1 MEIHAAH
8 GYLLHEFLSPLSNQ
22 RIDEYGG
29 SVENRMRFVL
39 EVIDDVR
46 AAWPG
51 DRPLLLRISATDWV
65 TNGWTVA
72 DSVHLAREAH
82 LRGVDLID
90 VSSAGLDP
98 RQQIEVAPGYQ
109 VPFAAQ
115 IRAEAAVPTGAVG
128 LITEPE
134 QAESIVAEG
143 AADLVLIGRAML
155 REPRW
160 PLRAAA
166 ELGVDVP
173 WPAQY
178 QRARR

>member
-1 MEIHAAH
+1 MCILWRPQSLIRVDHHLKTLEIIVF
-8 GYLLHEFLSPLSNQ
+8 YEEQVS
-22 RIDEYGG
+22 
-29 SVENRMRFVL
+29 RF
-39 EVIDDVR
+39 D
-46 AAWPG
+46 
-51 DRPLLLRISATDWV
+51 
-65 TNGWTVA
+65 
-72 DSVHLAREAH
+72 
-82 LRGVDLID
+82 
-90 VSSAGLDP
+90 
-98 RQQIEVAPGYQ
+98 
-109 VPFAAQ
+109 AQ